1 MLLNVWGSLGAEMKN
16 LFERLVRSSAMA
28 LAALCLFAT
37 PPAAIA
43 QDSIGPTVAV
53 PAPSSGGGLTGC
65 FRIQETLYKNY
76 RMSFCLNGR
85 GNGTYNVSGGVT
97 CQGNLDWYDLRS
109 GKLAI
114 DLARATCGRGQA
126 WTGDSLD
133 CKVDKWKPET
143 SVKIGG
149 VKLTVPIPGGK
160 TRYDGLKCT
169 YNPVGY
175 GYKPVKVT
183 AKRV

>member
-37 PPAAIA
+37 PPTAIA

-160 TRYDGLKCT
+160 TRYDGLNCT